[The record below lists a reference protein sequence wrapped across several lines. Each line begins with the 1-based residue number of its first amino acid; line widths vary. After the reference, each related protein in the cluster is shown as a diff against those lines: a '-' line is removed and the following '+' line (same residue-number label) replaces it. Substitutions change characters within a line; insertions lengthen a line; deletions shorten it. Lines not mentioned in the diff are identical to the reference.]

1 MCVKEVLTGEGTV
14 DDIVAKY
21 NISARQV
28 LRDWIKSYNANSFFK
43 TIW

>member
-21 NISARQV
+21 NISARPSAET
-28 LRDWIKSYNANSFFK
+28 D
-43 TIW
+43 